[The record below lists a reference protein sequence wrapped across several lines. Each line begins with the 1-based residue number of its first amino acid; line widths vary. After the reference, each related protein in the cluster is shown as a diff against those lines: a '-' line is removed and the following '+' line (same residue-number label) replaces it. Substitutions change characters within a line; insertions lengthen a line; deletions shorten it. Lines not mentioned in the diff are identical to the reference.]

1 MTGLRCAIAF
11 IAAAFCLTGSTA
23 HAFEPGRYG
32 SVKLAEP
39 PGEARGVVIYFSG
52 RKGLSKTDDTAAQA
66 IAKSGALVAEVD
78 SRKYLSR
85 LDKLKEKC
93 YWLVYDTELLAR
105 QLERE
110 RPLPTYLTPIVAGV
124 GEGGTLAELNLAQA
138 PAVTIAGA
146 VSIDPAEII
155 ASRRPICSDLPP
167 TARRGGFSYG
177 APKKLPGFW
186 IVGLTHHA
194 RRANREYIMK
204 LRHEG
209 APIDFH
215 EIPRGMA
222 TGDALRSFIEPHL
235 ATPRPAV
242 AKLPAN
248 TAPAI
253 DISALPLTEQPVD
266 HPSKLMAILLSGDGG
281 WRDLDKT
288 IAEDLQQQGVPVV
301 GLDTLRYFWSK
312 KTPQQTADVVSA
324 LIQTFMAKWHSDEV
338 ALIGYSFGAD
348 VIPFAYNRLPASLRD
363 HVVLIALLGLSKSA
377 DFEISV
383 RGWLGEPPGPD
394 ALPVLPQATKIPPQ
408 LIQCFYGQDE
418 TDTACPQ
425 LAQLGAETFR
435 RNGAHH
441 YDGNYGALADAILA
455 GFKKRAAVPY
465 KSESASD

>member
-1 MTGLRCAIAF
+1 MTGRRCAIAF
-11 IAAAFCLTGSTA
+11 IAAAICLCASIA
-23 HAFEPGRYG
+23 QAFEPGRYG
-32 SVKLAEP
+32 SIALAEP
-39 PGEARGVVIYFSG
+39 AGEARAVVVYFSG

-66 IAKSGALVAEVD
+66 IAKGGALVAEVD

-85 LDKLKEKC
+85 LNKLKEKC
-93 YWLVYDTELLAR
+93 HWLVYDTELLTR

-110 RPLPTYLTPIVAGV
+110 RQLPTYLTPIVAGV
-124 GEGGTLAELNLAQA
+124 GEGGTLAELNLVQA

-155 ASRRPICSDLPP
+155 ASRQPICSDLPT

-186 IVGLTHHA
+186 IVGLTQRA
-194 RRANREYIMK
+194 RRADRESLMK

-209 APIDFH
+209 APIDLH
-215 EIPRGMA
+215 EMPPGV
-222 TGDALRSFIEPHL
+222 TLGDAIRSLIEPHL
-235 ATPRPAV
+235 ATPRPGV

-248 TAPAI
+248 TAPAV
-253 DISALPLTEQPVD
+253 DVAALPLAELPVD

-312 KTPQQTADVVSA
+312 KTPQQTADVVAA
-324 LIQTFMAKWHSDEV
+324 LIQTFMTKWHADKV

-348 VIPFAYNRLPASLRD
+348 VMPFAYNLLPPSLRD
-363 HVVLIALLGLSKSA
+363 HVVLISLLGLSKSA

-394 ALPVLPQATKIPPQ
+394 ALPVLPQATKIPPH
-408 LIQCFYGQDE
+408 LVQCFYGQDE
-418 TDTACPQ
+418 TDTACPR

-455 GFKKRAAVPY
+455 GFKKRASVPLT
-465 KSESASD
+465 SESASD

>member
-1 MTGLRCAIAF
+1 MTVRRGAIAF
-11 IAAAFCLTGSTA
+11 IAAACCLCASTA
-23 HAFEPGRYG
+23 HAFEPGRFG

-39 PGEARGVVIYFSG
+39 TGEARAVVVYFSG
-52 RKGLSKTDDTAAQA
+52 GKGLSKADDTAAQA

-85 LDKLKEKC
+85 LDLLKEKC
-93 YWLVYDTELLAR
+93 HWLVYDTELLTR

-110 RPLPTYLTPIVAGV
+110 RRLPTYLTPIVAGV
-124 GEGGTLAELNLAQA
+124 SEGGALAELNLVQA

-155 ASRRPICSDLPP
+155 TSRRPICSDLPTTP
-167 TARRGGFSYG
+167 RRGGYRYG
-177 APKKLPGFW
+177 VPKKLPGFW
-186 IVGLTHHA
+186 IVGLTPKVRKA
-194 RRANREYIMK
+194 DREYIMK

-209 APIDFH
+209 APIDLH
-215 EIPRGMA
+215 EIPPGMA
-222 TGDALRSFIEPHL
+222 TDEVLRSFIQPYL
-235 ATPRPAV
+235 AKPGPAV
-242 AKLPAN
+242 TKIPAN
-248 TAPAI
+248 AAPTV
-253 DISALPLTEQPVD
+253 DISALPLAELPVD

-288 IAEDLQQQGVPVV
+288 IAEDLQRQGVPVV

-312 KTPQQTADVVSA
+312 KTPQQTANVVAA
-324 LIQTFMAKWHSDEV
+324 LIQTFMTKWHADKV
-338 ALIGYSFGAD
+338 ALVGYSFGAD
-348 VIPFAYNRLPASLRD
+348 VMPFAYNLLPPSLRD
-363 HVVLIALLGLSKSA
+363 HVVMLSLLGLSKSA

-383 RGWLGEPPGPD
+383 RGWLGEPSGPD
-394 ALPVLPQATKIPPQ
+394 ALPVLPQATKIPAQ
-408 LIQCFYGQDE
+408 LIQCFYGQGE

-455 GFKKRAAVPY
+455 GFKKRAGV
-465 KSESASD
+465 SMN